1 MRPTIQAKTPD
12 IAIDDCWNRKGV
24 HGDASCPELELRSH
38 CRNCPTYSAAAARF
52 LDRDLPPGY
61 LEDWTRHFA
70 APAAIEAPGAQSAF
84 VFRIGAD
91 WLALPAGVADE
102 VAEPRAVHS
111 VPHRSGIVLGLV
123 NVRGE
128 LLVCVSLARLL
139 GIAHDV
145 QRHGP
150 SRQGRHGDRSRLLV
164 LRSDGRRVVCPVDE
178 AHGGFRHAQQD
189 LSPPPA
195 TIAGAAYTRAV
206 LRWGNRTAGY
216 LDDGLIAQ
224 ALERGLA

>member
-1 MRPTIQAKTPD
+1 MRPTVRAETPD
-12 IAIDDCWNRKGV
+12 IAIDDCWNRIGV
-24 HGDASCPELELRSH
+24 RGDASCPELELRSH
-38 CRNCPTYSAAAARF
+38 CRNCPTFSAAAASL
-52 LDRDLPPGY
+52 LDRDLPPEY
-61 LEDWTRHFA
+61 LGEWTRHFA
-70 APAAIEAPGAQSAF
+70 APAAVEAPGAQSAF
-84 VFRIGAD
+84 LFRIGAN

-102 VAEPRAVHS
+102 VAELRAIHS
-111 VPHRSGIVLGLV
+111 VPHRRGIVLGLV

-139 GIAHDV
+139 GITHDV
-145 QRHGP
+145 QRD
-150 SRQGRHGDRSRLLV
+150 RAKGDRRRLLV

-178 AHGGFRHAQQD
+178 AHGGFGHGERD

-195 TIAGAAYTRAV
+195 TIAGAVYTRAV

-216 LDDGLIAQ
+216 LDERLIAQ